1 MCVRALVAAQ
11 DHPIAVR
18 VDPGKGECMFSE
30 MSGWLW
36 FVIDVGF
43 VAVLGA
49 ALAYGIM
56 HARRL
61 SARKRQQRDAA
72 TRNLYQRQQ

>member
-1 MCVRALVAAQ
+1 
-11 DHPIAVR
+11 
-18 VDPGKGECMFSE
+18 MFSE

-49 ALAYGIM
+49 ALAYGIV

-61 SARKRQQRDAA
+61 SARKRQQRDEA
-72 TRNLYQRQQ
+72 TRDLYQRQR